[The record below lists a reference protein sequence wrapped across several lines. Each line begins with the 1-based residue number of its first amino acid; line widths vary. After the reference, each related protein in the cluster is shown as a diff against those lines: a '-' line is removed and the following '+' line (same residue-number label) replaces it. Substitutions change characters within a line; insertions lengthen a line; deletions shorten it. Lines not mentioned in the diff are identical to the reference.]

1 MEEHDE
7 NLKRPRNVYVEADE
21 SVVSNEGSD
30 LSPASSR
37 PSMDDAVGNITSAL
51 KSLLSEDED
60 DTRGPE
66 ELVDC
71 IADMTCVL
79 VSGTKQQPGQQRSA
93 MVHLASLLLAMN
105 RFDDVLSVLDQ
116 VDAWITEELY
126 LGPVL
131 HARAGVLE
139 ASGKPLTLAAAEF
152 GRA

>member
-7 NLKRPRNVYVEADE
+7 NRKRPRNVYVEADE

-30 LSPASSR
+30 LSPASST

-93 MVHLASLLLAMN
+93 MTVAVRIWPR
-105 RFDDVLSVLDQ
+105 RFSVPERGSVTHAPSRLVL
-116 VDAWITEELY
+116 T
-126 LGPVL
+126 GC
-131 HARAGVLE
+131 
-139 ASGKPLTLAAAEF
+139 F
-152 GRA
+152 